1 MIGTELGEERERTP
15 QITDPRET
23 RAKLAG
29 LKPKTKYRIDIY
41 ATTSKGQGE
50 KMYIEVQTN
59 DKSEQRKAMHAFY
72 TLSEKCL
79 MCAQFCINF
88 SIAF

>member
-1 MIGTELGEERERTP
+1 MSAQLVLLFFLLVMGTELGEERARTP

-41 ATTSKGQGE
+41 ATTSMGQGE

-59 DKSEQRKAMHAFY
+59 DQAEQRKFNQI
-72 TLSEKCL
+72 LL
-79 MCAQFCINF
+79 
-88 SIAF
+88 

>member
-59 DKSEQRKAMHAFY
+59 DKSEQRKALTQHLSH
-72 TLSEKCL
+72 TLHFSLLCL
-79 MCAQFCINF
+79 E
-88 SIAF
+88 